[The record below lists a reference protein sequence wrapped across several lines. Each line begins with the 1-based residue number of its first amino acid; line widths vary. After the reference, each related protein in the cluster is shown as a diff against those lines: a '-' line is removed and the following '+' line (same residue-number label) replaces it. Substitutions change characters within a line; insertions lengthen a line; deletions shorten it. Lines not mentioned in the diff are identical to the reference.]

1 MDQGQQNGPRKVAR
15 ATFSCQ
21 GHLRGKAPHPDKK
34 MRAWQLFL
42 AHFVGPGPFL
52 ASGQLSL
59 VVRGGR
65 DNERFSKN
73 APLLRKVR
81 FGSIWNKIG
90 LSGAEISMIKR
101 RAPKNDSEPRWN
113 FVKWINGDLILT
125 RKLGFIWGCLG
136 WF

>member
-15 ATFSCQ
+15 ATFSYQ

-34 MRAWQLFL
+34 MWAWQLFL

-65 DNERFSKN
+65 DNERFSKFATLFEKGAFWVKFEEN
-73 APLLRKVR
+73 LPIWYQHRKDKKMR
-81 FGSIWNKIG
+81 
-90 LSGAEISMIKR
+90 AEK
-101 RAPKNDSEPRWN
+101 
-113 FVKWINGDLILT
+113 
-125 RKLGFIWGCLG
+125 
-136 WF
+136 

>member
-34 MRAWQLFL
+34 MWAWQLFL

-65 DNERFSKN
+65 DNERFSKFATLFEKGVFWVKFEEN
-73 APLLRKVR
+73 LL
-81 FGSIWNKIG
+81 
-90 LSGAEISMIKR
+90 
-101 RAPKNDSEPRWN
+101 
-113 FVKWINGDLILT
+113 
-125 RKLGFIWGCLG
+125 IWGQNRNDKKMRAEK
-136 WF
+136 

>member
-1 MDQGQQNGPRKVAR
+1 MDQGQQNGRRKVAR

-34 MRAWQLFL
+34 MWAWQLFL

-65 DNERFSKN
+65 DIKKIMKDSQNLQPF
-73 APLLRKVR
+73 LRKVH
-81 FGSIWNKIG
+81 FGSNWSKIG
-90 LSGAEISMIKR
+90 VSGAKIATIKR
-101 RAPKNDSEPRWN
+101 RAPKNDSERRWN
-113 FVKWINGDLILT
+113 FVKWTNDDPIFT
-125 RKLGFIWGCLG
+125 RKLLCWI
-136 WF
+136 